1 MTEIRTPVRLPAVP
15 DNLSIPQFFLDGH
28 HHVARPIQKEG
39 TPWLIEDISGQT
51 MRLEEVRSRTSALA
65 NGLKHRYRIGED
77 DVVLIFSR
85 NHIGT
90 ILSIL
95 VPCRFERFAVEDYPI
110 VIWAVHR
117 IGGIISGANP
127 DYTAQELRYQL
138 EISKAVLIITHPDTL
153 NIAVSAAEAINGGVL
168 LDRIVLLGA
177 RTQSNPSNSSYV
189 TLHEL
194 VALGLSKPLTYI
206 EHKISGKTK
215 LAFLSFSSGTTG
227 KPKAVAIPHF
237 SVITNVIQMTIHNRV
252 SEEYTSWEDRRYRP
266 GDIAMCVLPLYHIYG
281 LVLNLHFILFC
292 GMSVVIVPKYNLIG
306 MLNSIIRHRVT
317 HLMLVPPQAVLLC
330 KHPVVKQYKAKLQVV
345 RMIMVGA
352 APLSRE
358 VNQQL
363 FQLLPDAH
371 IGQSY
376 GMTET
381 CTVTSS
387 WPITRKRG
395 TSGSGGQLLPGV
407 VAKVVKSDG
416 SLANYDEPGELV
428 TWSPSNALRYQ
439 NDAQASKDTFID
451 GWVRT
456 GDEAKVDKNA
466 ELWILD
472 RMKEIMKVRGFQV
485 APAELEGCIL
495 DHPDVSDTC
504 VVGIPDEYSGEVPLA
519 FVVLTEEARSKV
531 LERGPQIKDSI
542 IKHVA
547 SNKVNYKHLKGGVE
561 FVSAIPKNPS
571 GKLLRRVLLVVHP
584 LPRYLQYLCV
594 YI

>member
-1 MTEIRTPVRLPAVP
+1 MTEIRTHVGLPAVP
-15 DNLSIPQFFLDGH
+15 DNLSIPQFFLDVP
-28 HHVARPIQKEG
+28 HHVARPIEKEG
-39 TPWLIEDISGQT
+39 TPWLIEDTSGQAIY
-51 MRLEEVRSRTSALA
+51 LEEASVRSRTNALA
-65 NGLKHRYRIGED
+65 NGLKHQYD
-77 DVVLIFSR
+77 
-85 NHIGT
+85 IGT
-90 ILSIL
+90 TKKL
-95 VPCRFERFAVEDYPI
+95 AVKDYPM

-127 DYTAQELRYQL
+127 DYTAQELKYQL
-138 EISKAVLIITHPDTL
+138 EISGAVLIVTHPDAL
-153 NIAVSAAEAINGGVL
+153 DIAVSAAEAIDGAL
-168 LDRIVLLGA
+168 LDRIVLLSA
-177 RTQSNPSNSSYV
+177 RTPSDPTNSSYV
-189 TLHEL
+189 TLDEL

-206 EHKISGKTK
+206 EPKINGKTK

-227 KPKAVAIPHF
+227 KPKAVAIPHC
-237 SVITNVIQMTIHNRV
+237 SVITNVIQMAVHNRV
-252 SEEYTSWEDRRYRP
+252 NEEYTSWENRRYRP
-266 GDIAMCVLPLYHIYG
+266 GDVAMCVLPLYHIYG

-292 GMSVVIVPKYNLIG
+292 GMSVVIVPKYNFIG
-306 MLNSIIRHRVT
+306 MLDSIIRHRVT
-317 HLMLVPPQAVLLC
+317 HLMLVPPQVVLLC

-352 APLSRE
+352 APLSGE

-363 FQLLPDAH
+363 FELLPDAH

-381 CTVTSS
+381 CTATSS
-387 WPITRKRG
+387 WPVTRKRG

-407 VAKVVKSDG
+407 AAKVVKSDG
-416 SLANYDEPGELV
+416 SLANYGEPGELV
-428 TWSPSNALRYQ
+428 IWSPSNALRYQ

-451 GWVRT
+451 GWIRT
-456 GDEAKVDKNA
+456 GDEVKIDKNA

-495 DHPDVSDTC
+495 DHPDVSDAC
-504 VVGIPDEYSGEVPLA
+504 VVGFPDEYSGEVPLA
-519 FVVLTEEARSKV
+519 FVVLTEEASSKV

-561 FVSAIPKNPS
+561 FISAIPKNPS
-571 GKLLRRVLLVVHP
+571 GKLLRRVLRQHASSL
-584 LPRYLQYLCV
+584 RKKEAKM
-594 YI
+594 

>member
-15 DNLSIPQFFLDGH
+15 DNLSIPQFFLDVH
-28 HHVARPIQKEG
+28 HHVARPIEKEG
-39 TPWLIEDISGQT
+39 TPWLIEDTSGQT
-51 MRLEEVRSRTSALA
+51 TYLEEVRSRTRALA
-65 NGLKHRYRIGED
+65 NGLKRQYCIGED
-77 DVVLIFSR
+77 DVVLIFSP
-85 NHIGT
+85 NHI
-90 ILSIL
+90 
-95 VPCRFERFAVEDYPI
+95 DYPM

-127 DYTAQELRYQL
+127 DYTVQELKYQL
-138 EISKAVLIITHPDTL
+138 EISGAVLIVTHSGALD
-153 NIAVSAAEAINGGVL
+153 IAVSAAEANGGAL
-168 LDRIVLLGA
+168 LNRIVLLSA
-177 RTQSNPSNSSYV
+177 RTQSNPTNSSYV
-189 TLHEL
+189 TLDEL
-194 VALGLSKPLTYI
+194 VALCVSKTLTYI
-206 EHKISGKTK
+206 EPKINGKTK

-237 SVITNVIQMTIHNRV
+237 SVITNVIQMAVHNRAN
-252 SEEYTSWEDRRYRP
+252 EEYTSWEDRRYRP

-292 GMSVVIVPKYNLIG
+292 GMSMVIVPKYNFIG
-306 MLNSIIRHRVT
+306 MLDSIIRHRVT
-317 HLMLVPPQAVLLC
+317 HLMLVPPQVVLLC

-352 APLSRE
+352 APLSGE

-376 GMTET
+376 GMTEI
-381 CTVTSS
+381 CTAASS
-387 WPITRKRG
+387 WPVTRKRG

-416 SLANYDEPGELV
+416 SFANYDEPGELV
-428 TWSPSNALRYQ
+428 IWSPSNALRYQ
-439 NDAQASKDTFID
+439 SDAQASKDTFID
-451 GWVRT
+451 GWIRT
-456 GDEAKVDKNA
+456 GDEVKFDKNA

-472 RMKEIMKVRGFQV
+472 RVKEIMKVRGFQV

-495 DHPDVSDTC
+495 DHPDVSDAC

-519 FVVLTEEARSKV
+519 FIVLTEEASSKV

-542 IKHVA
+542 IKV
-547 SNKVNYKHLKGGVE
+547 
-561 FVSAIPKNPS
+561 FFPAIS
-571 GKLLRRVLLVVHP
+571 FSRRFET
-584 LPRYLQYLCV
+584 
-594 YI
+594 

>member
-28 HHVARPIQKEG
+28 HHVARPIEKGG

-51 MRLEEVRSRTSALA
+51 MCLEEASAQIGCTVRSRTSALA
-65 NGLKHRYRIGED
+65 NGLKHRYCIGSFRFSR
-77 DVVLIFSR
+77 DVVLKNSPFK
-85 NHIGT
+85 
-90 ILSIL
+90 
-95 VPCRFERFAVEDYPI
+95 DYPI

-153 NIAVSAAEAINGGVL
+153 NIAVSAAEANNGGVL

-177 RTQSNPSNSSYV
+177 RTQSNPTNSSYV

-194 VALGLSKPLTYI
+194 VALGLSKPLTYF
-206 EHKISGKTK
+206 ESKINGKTK

-237 SVITNVIQMTIHNRV
+237 SVITNVIQMAVHNRV
-252 SEEYTSWEDRRYRP
+252 SEEYTSWENRRYRP
-266 GDIAMCVLPLYHIYG
+266 GDIAMCDIYG

-292 GMSVVIVPKYNLIG
+292 GMSVVIVPKYNFIG
-306 MLNSIIRHRVT
+306 MLDSIIRHRVT

-330 KHPVVKQYKAKLQVV
+330 KHPVVKQYEAKLQVV
-345 RMIMVGA
+345 RMIMVAA

-363 FQLLPDAH
+363 FQLFPDAH

-387 WPITRKRG
+387 WPVTRKRG

-495 DHPDVSDTC
+495 DHPDVSDAC

-571 GKLLRRVLLVVHP
+571 GKLLRRVLRQHARSL
-584 LPRYLQYLCV
+584 RKREAKM
-594 YI
+594 

>member
-1 MTEIRTPVRLPAVP
+1 MTEIHTPVRLPPVP

-28 HHVARPIQKEG
+28 HHVARPMEKEG
-39 TPWLIEDISGQT
+39 TPWLIEDASGQT
-51 MRLEEVRSRTSALA
+51 MCLEEVRSRTSALA
-65 NGLKHRYRIGED
+65 NGLKHRYCI
-77 DVVLIFSR
+77 VLIFSR
-85 NHIGT
+85 NHI
-90 ILSIL
+90 
-95 VPCRFERFAVEDYPI
+95 DYPV

-168 LDRIVLLGA
+168 LGRIVLLGA
-177 RTQSNPSNSSYV
+177 RTDSNPTNPSYV

-215 LAFLSFSSGTTG
+215 LAFLSFSS
-227 KPKAVAIPHF
+227 
-237 SVITNVIQMTIHNRV
+237 V
-252 SEEYTSWEDRRYRP
+252 SEAYTSWEDRRYRP

-292 GMSVVIVPKYNLIG
+292 GMSVVIVPKYNFIG
-306 MLNSIIRHRVT
+306 MLDSIICHRVT
-317 HLMLVPPQAVLLC
+317 HLILSQ
-330 KHPVVKQYKAKLQVV
+330 HPVVKEYKAKLQVV

-363 FQLLPDAH
+363 FRLLPDAH

-439 NDAQASKDTFID
+439 NDVQASKDTFID

-495 DHPDVSDTC
+495 DHPDVSDAC

-531 LERGPQIKDSI
+531 LERGSQIKNSI

-571 GKLLRRVLLVVHP
+571 GKLLRRVLREHARSLGK
-584 LPRYLQYLCV
+584 REAKM
-594 YI
+594 

>member
-1 MTEIRTPVRLPAVP
+1 MC
-15 DNLSIPQFFLDGH
+15 
-28 HHVARPIQKEG
+28 
-39 TPWLIEDISGQT
+39 
-51 MRLEEVRSRTSALA
+51 LEEVRSRTSALA
-65 NGLKHRYRIGED
+65 NGLKHRYCIGED

-85 NHIGT
+85 NHI
-90 ILSIL
+90 
-95 VPCRFERFAVEDYPI
+95 DYPI

-153 NIAVSAAEAINGGVL
+153 NIAVSAAEANNGGVL

-177 RTQSNPSNSSYV
+177 RTQSNPTNSSYV

-194 VALGLSKPLTYI
+194 VALGLSKPLTYF
-206 EHKISGKTK
+206 ESKINGKTK

-237 SVITNVIQMTIHNRV
+237 SVITNVIQMAVHNRV
-252 SEEYTSWEDRRYRP
+252 SEEYTSWENRRYRP
-266 GDIAMCVLPLYHIYG
+266 GDIAI
-281 LVLNLHFILFC
+281 F
-292 GMSVVIVPKYNLIG
+292 IG
-306 MLNSIIRHRVT
+306 MLDSIIRHRVT
-317 HLMLVPPQAVLLC
+317 HLMLVPPQVVLLC
-330 KHPVVKQYKAKLQVV
+330 KHPVVEQYKAKLQVV

-358 VNQQL
+358 
-363 FQLLPDAH
+363 
-371 IGQSY
+371 SY

-381 CTVTSS
+381 CTATSS
-387 WPITRKRG
+387 WPVTRKRG

-416 SLANYDEPGELV
+416 SLANYDEPGE
-428 TWSPSNALRYQ
+428 
-439 NDAQASKDTFID
+439 SKDTFID

-495 DHPDVSDTC
+495 DHPDVSDAC

-542 IKHVA
+542 IK
-547 SNKVNYKHLKGGVE
+547 VNYKHLKGGVE

-571 GKLLRRVLLVVHP
+571 GKLLRRVLRQHARSL
-584 LPRYLQYLCV
+584 RKREAKM
-594 YI
+594 